1 MKKNSNNSEE
11 AKKNNQAYNIQK
23 HMILEVIQDFLSE
36 NHWTRQV
43 REISCIGS
51 RDLDRWMDDIP
62 VKELMRLK
70 LSVYYYGLRIGAG
83 GLEAVMEL
91 NRRLT
96 DCILSLGP
104 EFIERWKYEISRPN
118 GDYDI
123 WKEKRQQR
131 KEVKSHE

>member
-1 MKKNSNNSEE
+1 MKKFSNNNEE
-11 AKKNNQAYNIQK
+11 SIRNKQAYNVK
-23 HMILEVIQDFLSE
+23 KYMLLEIIQDFLSE
-36 NHWTRQV
+36 NHWTRHV
-43 REISCIGS
+43 RGISFIGS

-83 GLEAVMEL
+83 GPEAVMEL

-96 DCILSLGP
+96 DCFLSLGP

-118 GDYDI
+118 GDYDV

-131 KEVKSHE
+131 KEEKSHE